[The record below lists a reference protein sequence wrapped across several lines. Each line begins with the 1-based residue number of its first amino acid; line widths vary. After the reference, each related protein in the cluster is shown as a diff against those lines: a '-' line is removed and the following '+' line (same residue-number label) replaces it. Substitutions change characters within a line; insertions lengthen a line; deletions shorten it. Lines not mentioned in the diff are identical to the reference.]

1 MINCSYRYSTGN
13 NIETQTGLGKFISI
27 KVYDVKKY
35 LKNTINSSD
44 WRLKFQEREN
54 RINTY
59 VRKTF
64 RCAYDKPGE
73 DGLFIPHYLTTHIK
87 EKGTNR
93 YILKKGINF
102 YSCCKEASRIGCRLI
117 TAGLTP
123 SEKELLVVDV
133 DEKWPAG
140 NPLIKNNFE
149 KGINL
154 IRAKSL
160 ELIGIEPSNIV
171 VNTIRK
177 SIENDMFHYQI
188 SFYVKDGYFCQAWG
202 NRLFSNNSSNDND
215 RYQYNLHT
223 KALAIAFKSDSAF
236 HGPWCKNVMGGPDLL
251 NWNSNLE
258 YTKEEI
264 NKALDKYISIINSNK
279 EEKEEVI
286 QLNDRVE
293 YASYKDI
300 SYYTS
305 RNVYSFN
312 EARTASFRLKKQKLS
327 RGEDLTLED
336 VINIVKEKEYE
347 SLALNGKTSIE
358 SDTQIVN
365 TAQGIYD
372 FVQSNFDISK
382 LKSSNKIKGPMTL
395 IQSSNEAKKTDKY
408 IGSLKFRILKDKELT
423 NKEIALT
430 LGVSQN
436 TITSYSKIPYEEAL
450 ECVYNYMNIHKN
462 SNIENVKKRIEIIEE
477 LLSILDTE
485 AFEEEIS
492 KEEIEN
498 IKKNIREINLF
509 SPSISNRL
517 DNIFNYLLIRISWK
531 LQRKGLVNLR
541 KLIPK
546 LYEFKDYYEEEI
558 AS

>member
-1 MINCSYRYSTGN
+1 MINYRYNTGDY
-13 NIETQTGLGKFISI
+13 IETQTGLGNFISI
-27 KVYDVKKY
+27 KVHDLNKY
-35 LKNTINSSD
+35 LRRTLNLSD
-44 WRLKFQEREN
+44 WRLKYQEREN

-73 DGLFIPHYLTTHIK
+73 DGSFIPHYLTTHVK
-87 EKGTNR
+87 EKGSNK

-102 YSCCKEASRIGCRLI
+102 YSCCEEASRIGCRLI

-133 DEKWPAG
+133 DEKWPTG
-140 NPLIKNNFE
+140 NPLIKNNFK
-149 KGINL
+149 KGVDL
-154 IRAKSL
+154 IRSKSL

-171 VNTIRK
+171 VNIIRK
-177 SIENDMFHYQI
+177 PIENDMFHYQI
-188 SFYVKDGYFCQAWG
+188 SFYVKDGYFCPAWG
-202 NRLFSNNSSNDND
+202 NKLFSETSNDED
-215 RYQYNLHT
+215 RYKYNLHT
-223 KALAIAFKSDSAF
+223 KALAIAFNSDSAF

-251 NWNSNLE
+251 TWNSNLE
-258 YTKEEI
+258 YTKDEI
-264 NKALDKYISIINSNK
+264 DKALDKYIKVINSSK
-279 EEKEEVI
+279 KEKEEI
-286 QLNDRVE
+286 DRLDNRVE
-293 YASYKDI
+293 YSSYKDI

-312 EARTASFRLKKQKLS
+312 EARTASFKLKKKKLS
-327 RGEDLTLED
+327 RGEDLTLND
-336 VINIVKEKEYE
+336 VINIVREKEYE
-347 SLALNGKTSIE
+347 SLSINGKTSIE
-358 SDTQIVN
+358 SNTQIIN
-365 TAQGIYD
+365 TAQGVYD

-382 LKSSNKIKGPMTL
+382 LKSNDKIKGPMTL
-395 IQSSNEAKKTDKY
+395 IESSNEAKKADKC
-408 IGSLKFRILKDKELT
+408 IGSLKFRILKDKEMT

-436 TITSYSKIPYEEAL
+436 TITNYSKISYEEAL
-450 ECVYNYMNIHKN
+450 DCVYQYMNIHKN

-477 LLSILDTE
+477 LLSILNTE

-509 SPSISNRL
+509 SQDISDRL
-517 DNIFNYLLIRISWK
+517 DNIFNYLSIRILWK
-531 LQRKGLVNLR
+531 LQRKRSVNLR
-541 KLIPK
+541 ELIPK